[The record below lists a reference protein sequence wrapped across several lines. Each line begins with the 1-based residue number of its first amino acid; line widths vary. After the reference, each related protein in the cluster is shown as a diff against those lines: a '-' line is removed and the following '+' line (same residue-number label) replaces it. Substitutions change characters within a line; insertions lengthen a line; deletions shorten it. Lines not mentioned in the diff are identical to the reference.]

1 MITIKQYQNKCRVE
15 WEVWNNHV
23 VKRDYWFVPL
33 DDVIKDIKSDVDYQ
47 GEEIVVEKVE
57 A

>member
-47 GEEIVVEKVE
+47 GEKIVVEKVE